1 MARSPESSIYQL
13 PLELGRPTE
22 SMDHRYQIRTGIM
35 SEHRSREPLVDRA
48 LWEISDH
55 IQLRSPEDA
64 ARHLMD
70 RVFTPWEQCLQEE
83 LWVLLLNNR
92 HIITHEFMAYRG
104 TVNSIGNVRVSEIF
118 RPAVLV
124 NSPAILLAHNHPSS
138 MTDVQPSP
146 EDVRT
151 TELIREGGR
160 LLDIELTD
168 HLVVAKSSFIS
179 LRDKGLG
186 FG

>member
-1 MARSPESSIYQL
+1 MVRLPESSLYQL
-13 PLELGRPTE
+13 PLELGRSVEPAAQV
-22 SMDHRYQIRTGIM
+22 YQVRTGIIAD
-35 SEHRSREPLVDRA
+35 HRPREPLVERA
-48 LWEISDH
+48 LWEVVDPV
-55 IQLRSPEDA
+55 QLRSPADA
-64 ARHLMD
+64 AHHLME
-70 RVFTPWEQCLQEE
+70 RVYTPWEQCLQEE
-83 LWVLLLNNR
+83 LWVLLLNSR

-104 TVNSIGNVRVSEIF
+104 TVNSIGNVRVAEIF

-124 NSPAILLAHNHPSS
+124 NSPTILLAHNHPSGLCE
-138 MTDVQPSP
+138 PSP

-168 HLVVAKSSFIS
+168 HLVVGKNSFCS